1 MIRVLLPSLA
11 DTQAGKITAWLG
23 EKNKMLPGQCYAK
36 KSPALFPSFVQS
48 ESTTAN
54 KPADSR
60 QRSLAPSFPDH
71 CLTPGPLCHTLNS
84 ALIVYHKGIDWAFP
98 SESHGWPIS
107 LYSQAL
113 GQKYKLL
120 PWPRAEAWWQAGAL
134 WTQNLSWL
142 KERTLS
148 PHIWCSAVSGPPRLA
163 ELAPTCTSQGA
174 ELARAG
180 RRAKASLLCQSCPI
194 TMYLSET

>member
-84 ALIVYHKGIDWAFP
+84 ALSSYTTKASTGL
-98 SESHGWPIS
+98 S
-107 LYSQAL
+107 L
-113 GQKYKLL
+113 
-120 PWPRAEAWWQAGAL
+120 
-134 WTQNLSWL
+134 QNL
-142 KERTLS
+142 T
-148 PHIWCSAVSGPPRLA
+148 
-163 ELAPTCTSQGA
+163 
-174 ELARAG
+174 AG
-180 RRAKASLLCQSCPI
+180 QFLCIHKP
-194 TMYLSET
+194 